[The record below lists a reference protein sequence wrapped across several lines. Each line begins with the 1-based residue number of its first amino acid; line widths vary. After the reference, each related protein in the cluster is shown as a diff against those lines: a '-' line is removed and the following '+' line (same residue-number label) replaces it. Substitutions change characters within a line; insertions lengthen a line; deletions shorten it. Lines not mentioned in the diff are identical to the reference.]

1 MKASVKDMP
10 AFKNVYTFPRTTTT
24 KKKTT
29 IIFLEVF
36 SLECKKISIHSSC
49 IFLIGKSFSAVFPL
63 ALILGGQTKCGGTAG
78 KHQRRCCT
86 HGAEGNMQDL
96 EDKGKIFN

>member
-10 AFKNVYTFPRTTTT
+10 AFKNIYTFPRTK

-36 SLECKKISIHSSC
+36 SVECKKILVHSSC
-49 IFLIGKSFSAVFPL
+49 VFLIGKSFSAVFPL
-63 ALILGGQTKCGGTAG
+63 VLILGGQTKCGGTAR
-78 KHQRRCCT
+78 KHQRRCCM
-86 HGAEGNMQDL
+86 HGAEADTQDL
-96 EDKGKIFN
+96 EDMGKVFN